1 MVYDDKEGDP
11 FGSYVVN
18 KLEPEEPTIIG
29 GDDVPI
35 KKSLWDFE
43 E

>member
-29 GDDVPI
+29 EDDAPI